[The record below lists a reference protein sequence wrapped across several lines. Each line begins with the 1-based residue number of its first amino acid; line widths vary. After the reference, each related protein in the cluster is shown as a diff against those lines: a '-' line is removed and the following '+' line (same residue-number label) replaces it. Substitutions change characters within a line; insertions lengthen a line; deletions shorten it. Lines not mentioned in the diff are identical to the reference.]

1 TTLETT
7 VREVADE
14 LLRSRRSCGGVAC
27 TSDDADAGLEHVGVP
42 VDFRAGIK
50 QRHFENT
57 PSITK
62 EPRATTARPAGIARN
77 SRLFMSGRSSISGG
91 REPSTREPPDENGEI
106 AVACEPIT
114 MQTNRITGEI
124 PVELAIAGT
133 TG

>member
-1 TTLETT
+1 AAADDSPTSHRVHGLGVDGGVDDGDAFEFVGVVSDGLHHLAVVASQEAWLDEQTTLETT

-77 SRLFMSGRSSISGG
+77 SR
-91 REPSTREPPDENGEI
+91 
-106 AVACEPIT
+106 
-114 MQTNRITGEI
+114 
-124 PVELAIAGT
+124 
-133 TG
+133 